1 MHYNNTHITFCVCVC
16 NKKISSSWSI
26 TAVWPFCVS
35 SSAGLLAVQ
44 GLTQL
49 MWPSDAWEWQLWIV
63 ACCFYFFTPCEIWLF
78 LDNLGQFTNPRL
90 WSLHQ
95 SQSKPAIFV
104 EGDQVISLF
113 ELLTGL
119 WNQDCLSERKMK
131 NGLEFHW
138 ECALVSLLD

>member
-16 NKKISSSWSI
+16 AIRRLVLLGASLQCDLFVFLPLRACSQFKDLHSWCDQVMPESGSS
-26 TAVWPFCVS
+26 
-35 SSAGLLAVQ
+35 
-44 GLTQL
+44 
-49 MWPSDAWEWQLWIV
+49 ELWHV
-63 ACCFYFFTPCEIWLF
+63 AFIPPPCEIWLF

-119 WNQDCLSERKMK
+119 WNQDCLSERKIK